1 MTWQRLLIHQSSRAQ
16 TFRMEVNLCNP
27 VRAIKKLFKKV
38 VKNAKYIIP
47 ALVVAGAAIYF
58 GAGALTGGG
67 AGISGLAGSLGLGS
81 TLSSVLTGAVTQAG
95 IGAAI
100 GAGTSLVTGGDVG
113 KGALIGGAAGA
124 VTGGITGAVNAPTTD
139 ASSFGRDPQFPQ
151 ASNLGSGGAN
161 PGPAGSLDAAASVNP
176 ATSILP
182 PQTGSPDSNGL
193 LSGVGK
199 FITDNQTLL
208 GGAIQGIGAGI
219 GGLAEADARVEAAQ
233 LLADQDEAARAQIA
247 SNFDVSGGVGLLSG
261 GTLDTTP
268 RPTPTQQFTRPS
280 VQARARG
287 ARWQYNPATGQ
298 VELTQA
304 A

>member
-1 MTWQRLLIHQSSRAQ
+1 M
-16 TFRMEVNLCNP
+16 CNP
-27 VRAIKKLFKKV
+27 LKAIKKVFRKV
-38 VKNAKYIIP
+38 AKHAKIIIP
-47 ALVVAGAAIYF
+47 VVLGAAAIYF
-58 GAGALTGGG
+58 TAGAALGGG
-67 AGISGLAGSLGLGS
+67 AGISGLVGRLGLGS

-113 KGALIGGAAGA
+113 KGALLGGAAGA
-124 VTGGITGAVNAPTTD
+124 VTGGITGAVRAPTTD

-161 PGPAGSLDAAASVNP
+161 PGLAGSLDNAAGVNP

-182 PQTGSPDSNGL
+182 PQTGNPDATGL

-208 GGAIQGIGAGI
+208 GGAIQGLGAGI
-219 GGLAEADARVEAAQ
+219 GGAAEADARVEAAQ
-233 LLADQDEAARAQIA
+233 VLADQDEAARAQIA
-247 SNFDVSGGVGLLSG
+247 SNFDVSGGGGLLSG
-261 GTLDTTP
+261 STLDTTP
-268 RPTPTQQFTRPS
+268 RPTPTQQFQQTS
-280 VQARARG
+280 VLARNRG
-287 ARWQYNPATGQ
+287 QRWQYNPATGQ
-298 VELTQA
+298 VELTPA